1 METITIHPK
10 DKEQSD
16 LFEHLA
22 NTLKI
27 PFEKNKKE
35 PKQYNEE
42 FVTKIQGSRK
52 NYKEGKG
59 VEINIKELKDLCK

>member
-10 DKEQSD
+10 NKEQAN
-16 LFEHLA
+16 LFEQLA

-27 PFEKNKKE
+27 PFEKNTKE
-35 PKQYNEE
+35 IKHYNED
-42 FVTKIQGSRK
+42 FVEKIERSRK

-59 VEINIKELKDLCK
+59 IEITIKELKDLCK